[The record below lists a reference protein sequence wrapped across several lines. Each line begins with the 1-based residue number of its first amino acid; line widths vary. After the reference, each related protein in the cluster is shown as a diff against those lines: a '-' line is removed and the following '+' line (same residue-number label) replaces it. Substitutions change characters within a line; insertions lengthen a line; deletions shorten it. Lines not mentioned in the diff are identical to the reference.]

1 MKPCATRPRLAAAV
15 LLGATAA
22 LPLASQAGSALAV
35 EMGCYNC
42 HGQPLR
48 ADAPSFERLAARFE
62 KRRGDAA
69 AERHVVD
76 EIRSAGAAQ
85 GIQLH
90 ERVSTESARQL
101 VHWLFE
107 GAK

>member
-1 MKPCATRPRLAAAV
+1 MKPRTGALRRASLG
-15 LLGATAA
+15 LLGAALAA
-22 LPLASQAGSALAV
+22 PLPSQAGSALAV

-48 ADAPSFERLAARFE
+48 AAAPSFERLATRFE

-69 AERHVVD
+69 AEQHVVD
-76 EIRSAGAAQ
+76 EIRSAGTAH

-90 ERVSTESARQL
+90 QRVSTESARQL

>member
-1 MKPCATRPRLAAAV
+1 MKQRTGALRLASLG
-15 LLGATAA
+15 LLGAALAA
-22 LPLASQAGSALAV
+22 PLPSQAGSALAV

-48 ADAPSFERLAARFE
+48 ADAPSFERLATRFE

-69 AERHVVD
+69 AEQHAFG
-76 EIRSAGAAQ
+76 EFRSAGV
-85 GIQLH
+85 QLH
-90 ERVSTESARQL
+90 ERISDETARQL

-107 GAK
+107 GGK